1 MGCCT
6 SNPCA
11 QNGCP
16 AKDLR
21 AAILSTNEAESGPYL
36 AVDDPAATKTPTSS
50 SPSSTSSATQ
60 SASDSATSDLSR
72 SSTSPINNS
81 LGALVGGVVGGIAV
95 IAILAILA
103 FFLLRRRRR
112 QRHSS
117 TAIELPAHDK
127 ESPPSSYQDS
137 STFPTP
143 FHELETPPPNPWHT
157 PTGNV
162 HEMPS
167 REIGGRQGRV
177 KDEKQMV
184 EQSNN
189 GLGIYTPYKPTGKLG
204 TGRPGLYDEGRNISY
219 ELDGRGI

>member
-21 AAILSTNEAESGPYL
+21 AAILSTNEAEAGPYS
-36 AVDDPAATKTPTSS
+36 AIDDPAATKTPTSS

-60 SASDSATSDLSR
+60 SGSDSATSDLSQ
-72 SSTSPINNS
+72 SATSPINNS
-81 LGALVGGVVGGIAV
+81 LGALVGGVVGGVAV
-95 IAILAILA
+95 IALLAILA
-103 FFLLRRRRR
+103 FFLLRRRR

-117 TAIELPAHDK
+117 TAIELPGHDK

-157 PTGNV
+157 ATGNV

-167 REIGGRQGRV
+167 PEIGGRQARV
-177 KDEKQMV
+177 KDEKQLV
-184 EQSNN
+184 EQSNE
-189 GLGIYTPYKPTGKLG
+189 GLGIYTPYKPAGKIG